1 MQFKTATVKGVEV
14 FYREAGD
21 RSYPKLLLL
30 HGFPTSS
37 HQYRELI
44 PALEN
49 HFHIIAPDLPG
60 FGLSPLP
67 DGQPKYT
74 SAYAAT
80 VLSGL
85 LQKLGFTRFGLFVQ
99 GHAGPV
105 GLHLLE
111 HQAEWVDWLIIQNAD
126 ISGNHLTAAWRA
138 VCGPYWLSRSADTEK
153 AVSGYLKPEMI
164 RQIYTQGHENPAEI
178 SPDNWNMDAY
188 FLERPTTRQAQL
200 DLLYDHRT
208 AADRYPHWRAML
220 RERQPKTLV
229 FWGRDDIFF
238 APAGADAF
246 VEDIPGAEI
255 HRLKSGHFAVNDNVE
270 FVARKMIGFHWKH
283 LVD

>member
-21 RSYPKLLLL
+21 RSFPKLLLL

-49 HFHIIAPDLPG
+49 HFHVIAPDFPG
-60 FGLSPLP
+60 FGLSGMPHEEA
-67 DGQPKYT
+67 KYT

-80 VLSGL
+80 VIAGL
-85 LQKLGFTRFGLFVQ
+85 LHKVGFTRFGLFVQ
-99 GHAGPV
+99 GHSGSV
-105 GLHLLE
+105 GFYLLE
-111 HQAEWVDWLIIQNAD
+111 HQPDWVEWLIIQNAD
-126 ISGNHLTAAWRA
+126 ISGGHLTKNWRA
-138 VCGPYWLSRSADTEK
+138 VCGPYWAGRSTDTEK
-153 AVSGYLKPEMI
+153 AVSSYLKPEMI
-164 RQIYTQGHENPAEI
+164 REIYTQGHECPSAI
-178 SPDNWNMDAY
+178 SPDNWNMDVH
-188 FLERPTTRQAQL
+188 FLERPGAKQAQL

-208 AADRYPHWRAML
+208 AAERYPHWRALL
-220 RERQPKTLV
+220 RARQPKALI
-229 FWGRDDIFF
+229 FWSHNDIFF
-238 APAGADAF
+238 APGGADAF
-246 VEDIPGAEI
+246 VEDLPGAEL

-270 FVARKMIGFHWKH
+270 FVARKIIGFHWKH

>member
-1 MQFKTATVKGVEV
+1 MQFRTVTVRGVEV

-21 RSYPKLLLL
+21 RSFPKLLLL

-67 DGQPKYT
+67 DNQPKVT
-74 SAYAAT
+74 SAYAAN
-80 VLSGL
+80 VLAGL
-85 LQKLGFTRFGLFVQ
+85 LQKLGFTQFGLFVQ

-105 GLHLLE
+105 AFDLLE
-111 HQAEWVDWLIIQNAD
+111 HQPEWVDWLIIQNAD
-126 ISGNHLTAAWRA
+126 ISGHHLTAGWRA
-138 VCGPYWLSRSADTEK
+138 VCSPYWQSRSAETEL
-153 AVSGYLKPEMI
+153 AVSGYLKPDMI
-164 RQIYTQGHENPAEI
+164 RQIYTQGHENPSQI

-188 FLERPTTRQAQL
+188 FLERSTTRQAQL

-208 AADRYPHWRAML
+208 AAERYPQWRAML
-220 RERQPKTLV
+220 RQRQPKTLV
-229 FWGRDDIFF
+229 FWGRNDIFF
-238 APAGADAF
+238 APAGADVF
-246 VEDIPGAEI
+246 VEDVPGAEI

-270 FVARKMIGFHWKH
+270 FVARKMIGFHWKY